1 MKKIGR
7 ILIGWM
13 FITLGVIGI
22 IFPVMPGWVFLVPGI
37 LMLAR
42 DVPFFAALIC
52 RIESRFPWVRKFILR
67 VHGKANGQISRPPC
81 APRAE

>member
-22 IFPVMPGWVFLVPGI
+22 IFPVMPGWIFLVSGI
-37 LMLAR
+37 IMLAK
-42 DVPFFAALIC
+42 DIPFFAALIC
-52 RIESRFPWVRKFILR
+52 RMENRFPWIRKLILR
-67 VHGKANGQISRPPC
+67 VHGKANGQISSHPCPP
-81 APRAE
+81 RTE